1 MTLQEFANLAE
12 IVGAFAVVVSLVY
25 LAIQVRQNTV
35 QMRENSKIAR
45 LLLQENFVSGQET
58 FFRTMLENENAHRVW
73 DLGYSANEEIPS
85 EKDRE
90 LFGFILYGQ
99 MYRYHVMYQAR
110 VVEPLEHER
119 SLLQIDRLASRFAFR
134 SWWSRHKSSFSFDS
148 EFVEL
153 VDSRIAKTDVDPH
166 FGND

>member
-73 DLGYSANEEIPS
+73 DLGYSAKEEIPS
-85 EKDRE
+85 EKTFCRPRKVPQEVKRPAADLPTE
-90 LFGFILYGQ
+90 Q
-99 MYRYHVMYQAR
+99 
-110 VVEPLEHER
+110 
-119 SLLQIDRLASRFAFR
+119 
-134 SWWSRHKSSFSFDS
+134 
-148 EFVEL
+148 
-153 VDSRIAKTDVDPH
+153 
-166 FGND
+166 